1 MNSKCE
7 EILILGTNER
17 ICQTTKYKDQFF
29 MIQGNK
35 AKDVLPVMKS
45 DCILHTLL
53 LRSFDKAIFHFLCTL
68 HENCVTRNV
77 QLTTIF
83 AAM

>member
-29 MIQGNK
+29 YDSREQGQRRFASDEK
-35 AKDVLPVMKS
+35 WLYFAYIAAK
-45 DCILHTLL
+45 II
-53 LRSFDKAIFHFLCTL
+53 R
-68 HENCVTRNV
+68 
-77 QLTTIF
+77 
-83 AAM
+83 